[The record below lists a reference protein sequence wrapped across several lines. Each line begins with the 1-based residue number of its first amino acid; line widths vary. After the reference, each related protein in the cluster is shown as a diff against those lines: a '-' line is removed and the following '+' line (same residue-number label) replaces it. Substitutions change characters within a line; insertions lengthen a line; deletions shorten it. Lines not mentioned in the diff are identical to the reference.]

1 MPRALFPVGLALE
14 GVPLGSH
21 QMMGEQLKPVAHHD
35 DAQQDPVPTVP
46 AVPAASP
53 PEAKAETAVGI
64 PRPNSLGSKDPTSG
78 KQLIQGYPGFKVQC
92 QIY

>member
-1 MPRALFPVGLALE
+1 
-14 GVPLGSH
+14 
-21 QMMGEQLKPVAHHD
+21 MMGGQLQPVAHHD
-35 DAQQDPVPTVP
+35 DAQQDPVPTAPAVTVP

-64 PRPNSLGSKDPTSG
+64 PRPYSLGSTDPTSG